1 MIQPRHYVFAQ
12 TALLALWLALNVAGE
27 LRHWNPWGLI
37 LLNLMYVVQA
47 TYAAPL
53 FLHARPRESAGTRS
67 SSVHGALELQREEVD
82 RLRREVTML
91 RRALADKVG
100 REELEMAVRRP
111 LADSRGNRDE
121 PLRPNPRRLDA

>member
-12 TALLALWLALNVAGE
+12 TALLALWLALDVAGE
-27 LRHWNPWGLI
+27 LR
-37 LLNLMYVVQA
+37 Q
-47 TYAAPL
+47 
-53 FLHARPRESAGTRS
+53 
-67 SSVHGALELQREEVD
+67 
-82 RLRREVTML
+82 ML